1 MRLFRSLRA
10 AVELVEAA
18 CREVDATDTCFSTGG
33 FSTRSN
39 PARSE
44 RGEGEDMGYNQPNKN
59 FVPPRSSH
67 VRVGYII
74 AAHRND

>member
-33 FSTRSN
+33 FSTSSN

-44 RGEGEDMGYNQPNKN
+44 RGEGERMGYNQP
-59 FVPPRSSH
+59 
-67 VRVGYII
+67 
-74 AAHRND
+74 